1 VTPEDGAA
9 PDAEGATDAPEL
21 RIVHLD
27 DDLAVIDKPAGLV
40 VHPAPSHTGPTLV
53 SELGDLLGGGDP
65 ERPGI
70 VHRLDKDTS
79 GLMVVAR
86 GPEALAALQGAVRER
101 EVERRYLALAGG
113 RLGSR
118 TGTIDAPIGRA
129 SRRRTRMAVAGA
141 ASREARTHFEVL
153 ELLPRETYLEA
164 SLETGRTHQIR
175 AHFAAIGHPLAGDET
190 YGGKDRYGLGRQFLH
205 SHRLAFRHPTTGARL
220 DFSSALPADLAAAL
234 EAAHAE

>member
-1 VTPEDGAA
+1 VTPED
-9 PDAEGATDAPEL
+9 AEGAPEL

-27 DDLAVIDKPAGLV
+27 EDLAVIDKPAGLV
-40 VHPAPSHTGPTLV
+40 VHPAPSHIGPTLV

-86 GPEALAALQGAVRER
+86 NPEALVALQQAVRER
-101 EVERRYLALAGG
+101 RVERRYLALAGG
-113 RLGSR
+113 RLASR

-129 SRRRTRMAVAGA
+129 SKRRTRMAVAGA
-141 ASREARTHFEVL
+141 ASRDARTHFEVL
-153 ELLPRETYLEA
+153 ELLARGTYLEA
-164 SLETGRTHQIR
+164 RLETGRTHQIR
-175 AHFAAIGHPLAGDET
+175 AHFAAIGHPLVGDST
-190 YGGKDRYGLGRQFLH
+190 YGGKVRYGLGRQFLH
-205 SHRLAFRHPTTGARL
+205 AHRLAFRHPGTGAPL
-220 DFSSALPADLAAAL
+220 DFSSPLPEDLAAAL